1 YQILNSS
8 WNRSPS
14 DPVGKTDGFRFKR
27 RDAVLRAFAAARPDG
42 LGPRLELVL
51 ATTRTGKDDSV
62 TGRSVSQRMVTLSS
76 AGVHAGAGRWDGR
89 RGAIEVGGARRDPL
103 APIGRPSGLKP
114 LAGLS
119 PTPRTR
125 YLTVHGSAQ
134 PLPGLLLSGW
144 YFNPLVQGGNDFEPP
159 YHARLSATLYSKFW

>member
-1 YQILNSS
+1 LKAEYLRSARLGASYQILNSS

-14 DPVGKTDGFRFKR
+14 DPVGKTDGFRFER

-76 AGVHAGAGRWDGR
+76 AGVHAGAG
-89 RGAIEVGGARRDPL
+89 
-103 APIGRPSGLKP
+103 
-114 LAGLS
+114 
-119 PTPRTR
+119 
-125 YLTVHGSAQ
+125 LTVRAQ
-134 PLPGLLLSGW
+134 DAHRPWQLEARAAWRPIRGLT
-144 YFNPLVQGGNDFEPP
+144 FAADAR
-159 YHARLSATLYSKFW
+159 HA